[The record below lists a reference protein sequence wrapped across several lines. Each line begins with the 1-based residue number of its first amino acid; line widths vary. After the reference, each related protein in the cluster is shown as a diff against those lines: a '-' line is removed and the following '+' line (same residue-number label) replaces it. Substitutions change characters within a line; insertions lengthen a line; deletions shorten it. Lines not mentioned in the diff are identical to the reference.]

1 MTVPAKV
8 FHQIHRWLGRALA
21 LLGIA
26 QIPLGL
32 TLYGSPKS
40 LFILFAVGAF
50 AWLFLFFVLS
60 YRYDEGGNNYESDYD
75 SRGSYVSGPSVVE
88 DRRHTSLGRTAAAA
102 AAGVGLANLFRHRSR
117 GHAESEAQ
125 GSYVND
131 KYSEDRQK
139 TGWGKRLLE
148 IGAIGGAA
156 AFAKSIFDRRRDR
169 ESDTESGRY
178 RPAHAHSDSMTDAG
192 LSRVEEGRVAPGT
205 QEGPYMHPGRRPS
218 HSSIHS
224 SYYTQTEDEH
234 SHHGVRDAI
243 LGAGAFA
250 AVRNLFKRR
259 KDGNSEQQRVEEI
272 RRQDLEEERIARA
285 NSKKKYTGDGFY
297 PRRQRPS
304 NSVPSSDLTSEI
316 TPHPPRSGE
325 HMVSGAIPV
334 DIPPVPPAHR
344 HTSGSA
350 TATDLEAAAA
360 GAAVGAAAGSSSRR
374 RRSSSNRRRREDVAS
389 PPVSVKVKM
398 HNDGRH
404 VTLRRLTEEE
414 AASAKRRERD
424 RRGSSRRGSASSLSG
439 NEGGAGSDRWRRVEE
454 VERRQAE
461 QLQRNQAAA
470 SAAAAGAA
478 AGIPPPPPGPPP
490 SALHA
495 APSNIS
501 MPPVPP
507 PNVPYGA
514 SSITSPGTYTGTEA
528 SADYANNRRRRRA
541 ERAQTRARQQQQ
553 QHSVEFT

>member
-1 MTVPAKV
+1 M
-8 FHQIHRWLGRALA
+8 GRALA

-60 YRYDEGGNNYESDYD
+60 YRYDESGRYYESDYD
-75 SRGSYVSGPSVVE
+75 SRGSYASGPSVVD
-88 DRRHTSLGRTAAAA
+88 DRRHSSLGRTAAAL
-102 AAGVGLANLFRHRSR
+102 AAGAGLTQLFRRRSS

-125 GSYVND
+125 GSYVD
-131 KYSEDRQK
+131 EKYPEDRQK
-139 TGWGKRLLE
+139 SGWGKRLLE
-148 IGAIGGAA
+148 IGAVAGAA
-156 AFAKSIFDRRRDR
+156 ALAKSIFDRRRDR
-169 ESDTESGRY
+169 ERDTESGRY
-178 RPAHAHSDSMTDAG
+178 RPAHARSDSMTEDS
-192 LSRVEEGRVAPGT
+192 LSRVEEGRVASGP
-205 QEGPYMHPGRRPS
+205 QGPYMHPGRRPS
-218 HSSIHS
+218 HGSMHS
-224 SYYTQTEDEH
+224 SYYTQTEEEQD
-234 SHHGVRDAI
+234 HGVRNAI

-250 AVRNLFKRR
+250 AVRNLFRR
-259 KDGNSEQQRVEEI
+259 GKENSEQQRVEDI
-272 RRQDLEEERIARA
+272 RRQDIEEERLARA
-285 NSKKKYTGDGFY
+285 SSKKKYTGDGFV

-304 NSVPSSDLTSEI
+304 NSVISSDVTTDI
-316 TPHPPRSGE
+316 TPRPQRPGE

-334 DIPPVPPAHR
+334 DVPPVPPTHR
-344 HTSGSA
+344 HTSGSV

-374 RRSSSNRRRREDVAS
+374 RRSSSSRRRRDDVAS

-414 AASAKRRERD
+414 AAEAKRRERD
-424 RRGSSRRGSASSLSG
+424 RRGSSRRRGSASSLSG

-454 VERRQAE
+454 MERRQAE
-461 QLQRNQAAA
+461 QLQEDQAAA

-478 AGIPPPPPGPPP
+478 AAIPPPPPGPPP
-490 SALHA
+490 PSASHA
-495 APSNIS
+495 APSNVS
-501 MPPVPP
+501 MPPVPQ
-507 PNVPYGA
+507 PNIPYGA
-514 SSITSPGTYTGTEA
+514 SSITSPGGTYTGTEA

-541 ERAQTRARQQQQ
+541 ERSQARARQQQ